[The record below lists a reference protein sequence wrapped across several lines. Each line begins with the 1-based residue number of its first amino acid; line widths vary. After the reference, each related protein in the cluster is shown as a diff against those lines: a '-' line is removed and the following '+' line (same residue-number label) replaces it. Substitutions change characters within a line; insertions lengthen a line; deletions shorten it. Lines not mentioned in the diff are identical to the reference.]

1 MGHPSLAQSVH
12 HFFFFT
18 CLSIFPFSTSA
29 TSFDCTVISATI
41 SQAYYPLVVSSKI
54 VLISITVVSM
64 SNMELSDQLCPVCQT
79 RFLTKLMYS
88 QGYHTPENVG
98 RMYQKVR
105 TCHHISPFH
114 TNASQCPANTHDED
128 RLCTGFV

>member
-1 MGHPSLAQSVH
+1 
-12 HFFFFT
+12 
-18 CLSIFPFSTSA
+18 
-29 TSFDCTVISATI
+29 
-41 SQAYYPLVVSSKI
+41 
-54 VLISITVVSM
+54 M

-79 RFLTKLMYS
+79 RFLTKPMYS

-128 RLCTGFV
+128 RLCTGFVWRDELNTPSGTQQLEPCTGPGCLVRAKPKAL